1 MDAAKAS
8 KLEVALR
15 STLSWVE
22 DRLASARDAGDI
34 AFLNSVRR
42 YCQATLRQ
50 LRTATSDRQLTRVH
64 RRVEKLHTATLL
76 YVQQGVSQRK
86 I

>member
-1 MDAAKAS
+1 MDAAKAR
-8 KLEVALR
+8 KFEVALQ

-22 DRLASARDAGDI
+22 DRLVTASDAGDT
-34 AFLNSVRR
+34 AFLRSVQR
-42 YCQATLRQ
+42 YCQATLRLLQ
-50 LRTATSDRQLTRVH
+50 GARSDRQLIHVQ

-76 YVQQGVSQRK
+76 YVQQGVRQRK